1 MTVYDGD
8 DISATS
14 PHARFLWQALE
25 SFSREERARFVDFVS
40 GGARLPRTR
49 RDFKM
54 CFKLSTLSLGG
65 DADPDAY
72 LPRSQTCFFALSLP
86 RYSTLAICRA
96 KLLYAVEQ
104 TTTMDA
110 DVRESEAA
118 SFNAL

>member
-1 MTVYDGD
+1 MTIYEGE
-8 DISATS
+8 DISSEAS
-14 PHARFLWQALE
+14 FVRFMWDSLR
-25 SFSREERARFVDFVS
+25 SFTTEERARFIDFVS

-49 RDFKM
+49 SDFKM
-54 CFKLSTLSLGG
+54 CFKISTLSLGS
-65 DADPDAY
+65 DVDPDSY

-86 RYSTLAICRA
+86 RYSTLAICRS
-96 KLLYAVEQ
+96 KLLYAIQQ